1 MYRTGYWLTVLVV
14 SFALTTL
21 PVRANDVRTVQLR
34 TTEMPPYQMLE
45 QGQLG
50 GISITTL
57 SCVFAALDTP
67 YTIQVVPAKRAEHDV
82 KTATADGYFSSIK
95 HIEADQFA
103 RLSAPLAMEK
113 WFLVSRQDVIT
124 PDVSALYGLR
134 LGAIRGSNEAQW
146 LQRELKQAVNL
157 VTEEEQLVKQLE
169 SGRIDAFIT
178 DQRRLTTGVERWLN
192 KQPAGLRLQFLRY
205 AELGV
210 YFENNFLAER
220 PGFLSKFNRA
230 LGDCNELEITLSKAE
245 RSHLIERAKAFL
257 NTLDHDVVNQA
268 LRERLQQPVTASERA
283 DYDKRWRDEY
293 FSGEYSFIARM
304 QSLPVSEWL
313 VQRANSIRDGFTE
326 ILVFDTTGALVGFSR
341 VPSDYDQ
348 SDEAKFAYTIGT
360 ENPDV
365 YLSDI
370 TYDRSTQRFQAQF
383 SGPVVGADGRLLGA
397 ITLGLDIEYLLSGA
411 TVPLALLLIDE

>member
-1 MYRTGYWLTVLVV
+1 MYRTGFWLTMLVV
-14 SFALTTL
+14 IVLLTTL
-21 PVRANDVRTVQLR
+21 SARADNARTVQLR

-50 GISITTL
+50 GISVSTL
-57 SCVFAALDTP
+57 SCAFAALDTP

-82 KTATADGYFSSIK
+82 KTAVADGYFSSIK

-113 WFLVSRQDVIT
+113 WFLVSRRDATT

-157 VTEEEQLVKQLE
+157 VNEEKQLVKQLE

-178 DQRRLTTGVERWLN
+178 DQRRLTTSIERWLN

-220 PGFLSKFNRA
+220 PGFLTKFNRA

-245 RSHLIERAKAFL
+245 RSHLIERAEAFL
-257 NTLDHDVVNQA
+257 RTLDHDVVNQA

-283 DYDKRWRDEY
+283 DYDKRWREEY

-348 SDEAKFAYTIGT
+348 SDEAKFAYT
-360 ENPDV
+360 
-365 YLSDI
+365 
-370 TYDRSTQRFQAQF
+370 
-383 SGPVVGADGRLLGA
+383 VGAEKPGF
-397 ITLGLDIEYLLSGA
+397 T
-411 TVPLALLLIDE
+411 